1 MARRYL
7 KVVGLL
13 VILLGVFLATVVA
26 AQAKAGTGL
35 GMSMLKLVA
44 GHDEGVQLSEAPA
57 MNGMSD
63 GGCGMS
69 CGEASTG
76 ATCGA
81 GAAAETSGAGAA
93 AETSGA
99 GEASEAGAGA
109 QEVTPTCAS
118 GAAGMDCGSKGMAPT
133 CGADRSCGF
142 EAEAGESAAPE
153 AVPDSIPAK

>member
-1 MARRYL
+1 MAHRYL

-81 GAAAETSGAGAA
+81 GAAAETSGAG
-93 AETSGA
+93 
-99 GEASEAGAGA
+99 EASEAGAGA